1 MGIDRVLLE
10 AMGVHARAA
19 AAAGQLAVSE
29 LAVSESRCRRRTAAT
44 SCPPGRMGRCG
55 IASSRGG
62 PGRRALCGLARP
74 LLDSSAGQSSRQA
87 CGSPEA
93 RRRALYRGSTDPR
106 ARSGRAVVSAHP
118 APRPA
123 TGPAAVPCGPRR
135 TAGRRRGSDGHR
147 FAIRRC
153 RRPAP
158 RLEGGVPLALS
169 RSPAEDGAYGPLLGQ
184 GRRGREASPPSGEAP
199 CARTGPSTRGD
210 AAEGECRGPASTSI
224 GRRRRGP

>member
-1 MGIDRVLLE
+1 M
-10 AMGVHARAA
+10 
-19 AAAGQLAVSE
+19 
-29 LAVSESRCRRRTAAT
+29 RRTAF
-44 SCPPGRMGRCG
+44 
-55 IASSRGG
+55 
-62 PGRRALCGLARP
+62 RAPTGLRLARP

-93 RRRALYRGSTDPR
+93 RRRAALYRGSTDSR

-135 TAGRRRGSDGHR
+135 TAAVGADLMGQVCDSPLRTAG
-147 FAIRRC
+147 
-153 RRPAP
+153 P

-169 RSPAEDGAYGPLLGQ
+169 RSPAEDGAYGLLLGQ
-184 GRRGREASPPSGEAP
+184 GRRGREAPPPSGGAP

-210 AAEGECRGPASTSI
+210 AAEGECRGPESTSI
-224 GRRRRGP
+224 GRRRRGPSPRHVAHVGFPTARAGDGRCPPRAPPASFNPTAAR